1 MKNTRLYLFSIL
13 SFAVA
18 FISCKDDE
26 YDNKSPFDNV
36 VYLDVAENSDTQITT
51 FKKTLTELKKEF
63 SVVLSYPASQDVRVN
78 VEVEPSLIDVYNARH
93 NTSWR
98 LLDSRY
104 YTLSA
109 DKITIPAGKTI
120 SDQLNLELK
129 DLDGSTGGEELPID
143 ETYLVPITI
152 SHVEGGVSTLRS
164 SATAYYL
171 VKRSSAITSAASLRD
186 NWINF
191 PTLDKA
197 SEGSMLFN
205 NLTAVTYEAIIRVD
219 DFSKH
224 SEISTIMGVEN
235 YLLLRIGDASF
246 PRQQLQFDG
255 SGDSAQ
261 TPGFGKF
268 PKKDEAKLL
277 NAGEWYHIA
286 ATYSYATR
294 EVCLYVNGKLQ
305 SKGSDLGNAAS
316 TPFNLAGRAF
326 YDLYLQDPETY
337 KDYKD
342 WGNFRQ
348 FFLGKSY
355 DDSRQLNG
363 DITEVRV
370 WNVARNEQEIWDN
383 MYDVDPQTPGLIG
396 YWKFDEG
403 AGNVIKDWTGN
414 GNDAVAEKDLEWPE
428 GIEVPQ
434 LNKE

>member
-1 MKNTRLYLFSIL
+1 M
-13 SFAVA
+13 
-18 FISCKDDE
+18 
-26 YDNKSPFDNV
+26 
-36 VYLDVAENSDTQITT
+36 
-51 FKKTLTELKKEF
+51 
-63 SVVLSYPASQDVRVN
+63 
-78 VEVEPSLIDVYNARH
+78 
-93 NTSWR
+93 
-98 LLDSRY
+98 
-104 YTLSA
+104 
-109 DKITIPAGKTI
+109 TI
-120 SDQLNLELK
+120 SQASGIALLQ
-129 DLDGSTGGEELPID
+129 
-143 ETYLVPITI
+143 
-152 SHVEGGVSTLRS
+152 S
-164 SATAYYL
+164 SATAYYV

-224 SEISTIMGVEN
+224 SEISTVMGVEN

-268 PKKDEAKLL
+268 PKKDESKLL

-286 ATYSYATR
+286 ATYDYATR
-294 EVCLYVNGKLQ
+294 KVCIYVNGKLQ
-305 SKGSDLGNAAS
+305 SEGSDLGNAAA

-326 YDLYLQDPETY
+326 YDLYQQDPVTY
-337 KDYKD
+337 EQYKG
-342 WGNFRQ
+342 WGGFRQ

-370 WNVARNEQEIWDN
+370 WSVARTADEIWEN
-383 MYDVDPQTPGLIG
+383 MYDVDPHTTGLIG

-403 AGNVIKDWTGN
+403 QGNVIRDWTGN
-414 GNDAVAEKDLEWPE
+414 GNDGVAENDLEWPE

-434 LNKE
+434 INRE

>member
-1 MKNTRLYLFSIL
+1 MS
-13 SFAVA
+13 
-18 FISCKDDE
+18 
-26 YDNKSPFDNV
+26 
-36 VYLDVAENSDTQITT
+36 
-51 FKKTLTELKKEF
+51 
-63 SVVLSYPASQDVRVN
+63 
-78 VEVEPSLIDVYNARH
+78 
-93 NTSWR
+93 
-98 LLDSRY
+98 
-104 YTLSA
+104 
-109 DKITIPAGKTI
+109 
-120 SDQLNLELK
+120 
-129 DLDGSTGGEELPID
+129 
-143 ETYLVPITI
+143 
-152 SHVEGGVSTLRS
+152 GGVAKLHS

-246 PRQQLQFDG
+246 PRQQIQFDG
-255 SGDSAQ
+255 SGDAAQ

-268 PKKDEAKLL
+268 PKKDETKLL
-277 NAGEWYHIA
+277 NPGEWYHIA

-294 EVCLYVNGKLQ
+294 EVCIYVNGKLQ
-305 SKGSDLGNAAS
+305 SRGTDLGNSAS

-326 YDLYLQDPETY
+326 YDLYLQDSETY

-370 WNVARNEQEIWDN
+370 WSVARSEQEIWDN
-383 MYDVDPQTPGLIG
+383 MYDVDPKTPGLIG

-403 AGNVIKDWTGN
+403 EGNVIKDWTGN
-414 GNDAVAEKDLEWPE
+414 GNDAVAEKDLDWPN

-434 LNKE
+434 INKE

>member
-1 MKNTRLYLFSIL
+1 MRRINKYLWLIAS
-13 SFAVA
+13 AA
-18 FISCKDDE
+18 FCSCQSYNADDH
-26 YDNKSPFDNV
+26 KFGNV
-36 VYLDVAENSDTQITT
+36 VYLDVAETT
-51 FKKTLTELKKEF
+51 DVQTATIKNTLDELDRTF
-63 SVVLSYPASQDVRVN
+63 SATLAYPSGGDVTVSIA
-78 VEVEPSLIDVYNARH
+78 VDPSLVDTYNARH
-93 NTSWR
+93 NTSWPM
-98 LLDSRY
+98 LDAKY
-104 YTLSA
+104 YSLS
-109 DKITIPAGKTI
+109 DERVTIPAGKTA
-120 SDQLNLELK
+120 SDAVTLHLQELLGEGE
-129 DLDGSTGGEELPID
+129 DQTGALTLDA
-143 ETYLVPITI
+143 TYLLPVTITNASVPTLD
-152 SHVEGGVSTLRS
+152 SSSTVW
-164 SATAYYL
+164 Y
-171 VKRSSAITSAASLRD
+171 VIKRSSNITTAAQLTD

-246 PRQQLQFDG
+246 PRQQIQFDG
-255 SGDSAQ
+255 SGDAAQ

-268 PKKDEAKLL
+268 PKKDETKLL
-277 NAGEWYHIA
+277 NPGEWYHIA

-294 EVCLYVNGKLQ
+294 EVCIYVNGKLQ
-305 SKGSDLGNAAS
+305 SRGTDLGNSAS

-326 YDLYLQDPETY
+326 YDLYLQDSETY

-370 WNVARNEQEIWDN
+370 WSVARSEQEIWDN
-383 MYDVDPQTPGLIG
+383 MYDVDPKTPGLIG

-403 AGNVIKDWTGN
+403 EGNVIKDWTGN
-414 GNDAVAEKDLEWPE
+414 GNDAVAEKDLDWPN

-434 LNKE
+434 INKE

>member
-1 MKNTRLYLFSIL
+1 MKKIL
-13 SFAVA
+13 MAVLVSLVA
-18 FISCKDDE
+18 FTACENYGDD
-26 YDNKSPFDNV
+26 NHKFDNV
-36 VYLDVAENSDTQITT
+36 VYLDVASTSDAQLTT
-51 FKKTLTELKKEF
+51 FSNTRATYDCALQAVLTYPAGQDVAVTLT
-63 SVVLSYPASQDVRVN
+63 VD
-78 VEVEPSLIDVYNARH
+78 PSLVGTYNARYG
-93 NTSWR
+93 TEWTM
-98 LLDSRY
+98 LDSKY
-104 YTLSA
+104 YSLLSETV
-109 DKITIPAGKTI
+109 TIPAGKTT
-120 SDQLNLELK
+120 SDAVTLRLREL
-129 DLDGSTGGEELPID
+129 TGEGDEQTGALPID
-143 ETYLVPITI
+143 ETYLVPVRIGCASI
-152 SHVEGGVSTLRS
+152 DVLHGSDV
-164 SATAYYL
+164 AYYV

-246 PRQQLQFDG
+246 PRQQIQFDG

-268 PKKDEAKLL
+268 PKKDETKLL
-277 NAGEWYHIA
+277 NPGEWYHIA

-294 EVCLYVNGKLQ
+294 EVCIYVNGELQ
-305 SKGSDLGNAAS
+305 SKGTDLGNPAG

-326 YDLYLQDPETY
+326 YDLYLQDPVKY

-370 WNVARNEQEIWDN
+370 WSVARSEQEIWDN
-383 MYDVDPQTPGLIG
+383 MYDVDPKTPGLIG

-403 AGNVIKDWTGN
+403 QGNVIRDWTGN
-414 GNDAVAEKDLEWPE
+414 GNDAVAEFDLDWPS

-434 LNKE
+434 INKE

>member
-1 MKNTRLYLFSIL
+1 MRNRKIWSLA
-13 SFAVA
+13 AVA
-18 FISCKDDE
+18 CMLAFAGCKDDE

-36 VYLDVAENSDTQITT
+36 AYLNVSENSDTQVTT
-51 FKKTLTELKKEF
+51 FKKTLATLQKDF
-63 SVVLSYPASQDVRVN
+63 SVVLSYPSAQP
-78 VEVEPSLIDVYNARH
+78 VEVTVQVDPALVDRYNARN
-93 NTSWR
+93 NTSWKM
-98 LLDSRY
+98 LDSKY
-104 YTLSA
+104 YELSA
-109 DKITIPAGKTI
+109 GQISIPAGKTV
-120 SDQLNLELK
+120 SDQLSLELK
-129 DLDGSTGGEELPID
+129 NLDGSGDAEELPID
-143 ETYLVPITI
+143 ETYLVPVTI
-152 SHVEGGVSTLRS
+152 SQASGIALLQS
-164 SATAYYL
+164 SATAYYV

-224 SEISTIMGVEN
+224 SEISTVMGVEN

-268 PKKDEAKLL
+268 PKKDESKLL

-286 ATYSYATR
+286 ATYDYATR
-294 EVCLYVNGKLQ
+294 KVCIYVNGKLQ
-305 SKGSDLGNAAS
+305 SEGSDLGNAAA

-326 YDLYLQDPETY
+326 YDLYQQDPVTY
-337 KDYKD
+337 EQYKG
-342 WGNFRQ
+342 WGGFRQ

-370 WNVARNEQEIWDN
+370 WSVARTADEIWEN
-383 MYDVDPQTPGLIG
+383 MYDVDPHTTGLIG

-403 AGNVIKDWTGN
+403 QGNVIRDWTGN
-414 GNDAVAEKDLEWPE
+414 GNDGVAENDLEWPE

-434 LNKE
+434 INRE

>member
-1 MKNTRLYLFSIL
+1 MRRINKYLWLIAS
-13 SFAVA
+13 AA
-18 FISCKDDE
+18 FCSCQSYDADDH
-26 YDNKSPFDNV
+26 KFGNV
-36 VYLDVAENSDTQITT
+36 VYLDVAETT
-51 FKKTLTELKKEF
+51 DVQTATIKNTLDELDRTF
-63 SVVLSYPASQDVRVN
+63 SATLAYPSGGDVTVSIA
-78 VEVEPSLIDVYNARH
+78 VDPSLVDTYNARH
-93 NTSWR
+93 NTSWPM
-98 LLDSRY
+98 LDAKY
-104 YTLSA
+104 YSLS
-109 DKITIPAGKTI
+109 DERVTIPAGKTA
-120 SDQLNLELK
+120 SDAVTLHLQELLGEGE
-129 DLDGSTGGEELPID
+129 DQTGALTLDA
-143 ETYLVPITI
+143 TYLLPVTITNASVPTLD
-152 SHVEGGVSTLRS
+152 SSSTVW
-164 SATAYYL
+164 Y
-171 VKRSSAITSAASLRD
+171 VIKRSSNITTAAQLTD

-205 NLTAVTYEAIIRVD
+205 NLTAVTYEAIVRVD

-246 PRQQLQFDG
+246 PRQQIQFDG

-268 PKKDEAKLL
+268 PKKDETKLL
-277 NAGEWYHIA
+277 NPGEWYHIA

-294 EVCLYVNGKLQ
+294 EASIYVNGELQ
-305 SKGSDLGNAAS
+305 SKGTDLGNPAG

-326 YDLYLQDPETY
+326 YDLYLQDPVTY

-370 WNVARNEQEIWDN
+370 WSVARSEQEIWDN
-383 MYDVDPQTPGLIG
+383 MYDVDPKTPGLIG

-403 AGNVIKDWTGN
+403 QGNVIRDWTGN
-414 GNDAVAEKDLEWPE
+414 GNDAVAEFDLDWPS

-434 LNKE
+434 INKE

>member
-1 MKNTRLYLFSIL
+1 MRRINKYLWLIAS
-13 SFAVA
+13 AA
-18 FISCKDDE
+18 FCSCQSYDADDH
-26 YDNKSPFDNV
+26 KFGNV
-36 VYLDVAENSDTQITT
+36 VYLDVAETT
-51 FKKTLTELKKEF
+51 DVQTATIKNTLDELDRTF
-63 SVVLSYPASQDVRVN
+63 SATLAYPSGGDVTVSIA
-78 VEVEPSLIDVYNARH
+78 VDPSLVDTYNARH
-93 NTSWR
+93 NTSWPM
-98 LLDSRY
+98 LDAKY
-104 YTLSA
+104 YSLS
-109 DKITIPAGKTI
+109 DERVTIPAGKTA
-120 SDQLNLELK
+120 SDAVTLHLQELLGEGE
-129 DLDGSTGGEELPID
+129 DQTGALTLDA
-143 ETYLVPITI
+143 TYLLPVTITNASVPTLD
-152 SHVEGGVSTLRS
+152 SSSTVW
-164 SATAYYL
+164 Y
-171 VKRSSAITSAASLRD
+171 VIKRSSNITTAAQLTD

-205 NLTAVTYEAIIRVD
+205 NLMAVTYEAIIRVD

-246 PRQQLQFDG
+246 PRQQIQFDG
-255 SGDSAQ
+255 SGDAAQ

-268 PKKDEAKLL
+268 PKKDETKLL
-277 NAGEWYHIA
+277 NPGEWYHIA

-294 EVCLYVNGKLQ
+294 EVCIYVNGKLQ
-305 SKGSDLGNAAS
+305 SRGTDLGNSAS

-342 WGNFRQ
+342 WSNFRQ

-370 WNVARNEQEIWDN
+370 WSVARSEQEIWDN
-383 MYDVDPQTPGLIG
+383 MYDVDPKTPGLIG

-403 AGNVIKDWTGN
+403 EGNVIKDWTGN
-414 GNDAVAEKDLEWPE
+414 GNDAVAEKDLDWPN

-434 LNKE
+434 INKE